1 MSGEGEDDTARLGV
15 FFFRG
20 GGLAVSSFKS
30 ISVTDTF
37 FDVEAVVVV
46 DVDAFAR
53 RDLVNR
59 SSAPL
64 EESASVR
71 VLSSSSTLAKGDDN
85 SGSVMTADVVT
96 EVLDVNSICLLSTG
110 EGDFKL

>member
-30 ISVTDTF
+30 ISVTDTI
-37 FDVEAVVVV
+37 FDVEAVVV

-85 SGSVMTADVVT
+85 SGSVMTADVVA
-96 EVLDVNSICLLSTG
+96 EVLDINSICLLSTG